1 MGGDSE
7 EPDEPDEDG
16 GVSRRIVVGTGRG
29 LDKRDRFE
37 TRKHISTDW
46 DLQKLSLLGPILWS
60 VVLVVFIAGTVWYVA
75 FSAGGYLDLVLG
87 LLGDLASF
95 RLPEINAF
103 ARSRSLEVVSVLAVT
118 AWIAPRVVALV
129 RKEVANI
136 REKALAGLYQVRHL
150 GVLLDIDTWSNHNY
164 WHPFTSHLSDRDPLV
179 MLANADLDATVSG
192 VFTDVPYYRNVF
204 VDSVYVTFDSL
215 PDRTTR
221 LELEWFDW
229 RLAYPRRYVLG
240 AAVLL
245 LVVTRFPATIGV
257 VPALPSVPWSTLELG
272 ALYGLSGYI
281 VVTAFTDY
289 VGFRRRFFGNS
300 AGFSEYGLLQ
310 STEKSTLFD
319 DEAKTVDRLGNSLAG
334 YGLFYVS
341 EFLWSVVGRDSPY
354 RVENAVE
361 ADEDNRE
368 IAAEAGTELLERAI
382 PTPTTAETEDDGND
396 ESIEMRLQGVD
407 YLRQDVHRRR
417 LLERVPGVGKR
428 YGRSVGEGND
438 RGLDHAG
445 AKRGVRLP
453 VKRFV
458 SVPHPFFADY
468 NLETNDEFPFYFDR
482 TWDEDETHYLLL
494 GGAEHQEAL
503 VKFIQYLRSPDGA
516 GFENVDLIENAFTDE
531 DDLQFVSEY
540 FVSSVLRGDDD
551 FRGSRDEDGKVFLVL
566 RHHIDD
572 DRTVHVVYGMGALES
587 KMAFLF
593 WLDAFPEVPYD
604 DDVLYRVRYRDNV
617 DDVGRLYADPSWLND
632 PTKSVTFD
640 WQTDTE
646 TPVVEGGESTLDCRQ
661 IDVEVR
667 FEDGDE

>member
-1 MGGDSE
+1 MGGDSK
-7 EPDEPDEDG
+7 PDERDEG
-16 GVSRRIVVGTGRG
+16 HATSRRVVVGTGRG

-37 TRKHISTDW
+37 TRKHVSTDW

-60 VVLVVFIAGTVWYVA
+60 VVLVVFIAGTAWYVA
-75 FSAGGYLDLVLG
+75 FSAGGYLNLVTGLFSDLT
-87 LLGDLASF
+87 SF
-95 RLPEINAF
+95 QPPEINAF
-103 ARSRSLEVVSVLAVT
+103 ARARSLEIVTGLAVT
-118 AWIAPRVVALV
+118 AWIAPRVIAIV
-129 RKEVANI
+129 RAEVASI
-136 REKALAGLYQVRHL
+136 RDKALASLYQIRHL
-150 GVLLDIDTWSNHNY
+150 GVLLNIDTWSNHNY

-192 VFTDVPYYRNVF
+192 VFTDVPYYQNVF
-204 VDSVYVTFDSL
+204 VDSVYVSFDSL
-215 PDRTTR
+215 PDRATR
-221 LELEWFDW
+221 WELGWFDW
-229 RLAYPRRYVLG
+229 RLATPRRYVIG

-245 LVVTRFPATIGV
+245 LVVTRFPATLGV

-272 ALYGLSGYI
+272 AIYGLSGYI

-319 DEAKTVDRLGNSLAG
+319 DETKTVDRLGNSLAG

-341 EFLWSVVGRDSPY
+341 EFLWNVVGGDATY

-361 ADEDNRE
+361 TDEDTRK
-368 IAAEAGTELLERAI
+368 IAAEAGTELLERA
-382 PTPTTAETEDDGND
+382 TPTVSAGESDEDDP
-396 ESIEMRLQGVD
+396 IEMRLEGVD
-407 YLRQDVHRRR
+407 YLRQDIHRRR
-417 LLERVPGVGKR
+417 VLERLPAVGKR
-428 YGRSVGEGND
+428 YGRSVGTGND

-468 NLETNDEFPFYFDR
+468 NLEGEEFPFYFDR
-482 TWDEDETHYLLL
+482 SWDEDETHYLLL

-503 VKFIQYLRSPDGA
+503 VKFIQYLRSPDGG
-516 GFENVDLIENAFTDE
+516 GFENVNLIENAFTDE

-551 FRGSRDEDGKVFLVL
+551 FRGSRDEDGNVFLVL

-572 DRTVHVVYGMGALES
+572 DRVVHVVYGMGALES

-593 WLDAFPEVPYD
+593 WLDAFPEAPYD

-617 DDVGRLYADPSWLND
+617 DDVGRLYADPSWLDD
-632 PTKSVTFD
+632 PSKSVTFD

-646 TPVVEGGESTLDCRQ
+646 TAVVEGGESTLDCRE

-667 FEDGDE
+667 FEHGDE